1 MAHETARENEHIF
14 PGDGQ
19 EDRYD
24 SAPFQ
29 DRACQRRPDAA
40 VRSRSARPAH
50 RDAADTWRQ
59 RTGAVSAHALDAAAA
74 RQRDPRIVMP
84 YYVSEIVVATETARN
99 NDKDRS
105 VRHPLRLIER
115 GEAHL
120 AD

>member
-1 MAHETARENEHIF
+1 
-14 PGDGQ
+14 
-19 EDRYD
+19 
-24 SAPFQ
+24 
-29 DRACQRRPDAA
+29 
-40 VRSRSARPAH
+40 
-50 RDAADTWRQ
+50 
-59 RTGAVSAHALDAAAA
+59 
-74 RQRDPRIVMP
+74 MP